1 MTEAEKYLFDVHG
14 YLVIEEALSA
24 AEVAAAN
31 AAVDHHAGE
40 IGIRPNDLAN
50 ESATLRGTAGR
61 GDLGGMLTWEKPH
74 CDVFREMI
82 AHPALTPYLQE
93 LLGPGFRLEGLGII
107 TMDEGAEGFWFHEGG
122 EPHDRSRGFLYRN
135 GRMYC
140 GMTNMAVQ
148 LTDVEPGDGG
158 FACLPGSH
166 KANFPCPDDIRLY
179 HTHQDRI
186 VTPAAKAGDAVLFE
200 NRLFHAVGP
209 NLSTITRKTIF
220 MGYSYRWLRPLDFV
234 TQPPALIAKVQDD
247 PIRWQLLGAWAT
259 HMAFSLPKDE
269 DVPLRA
275 WCDEHGL
282 DAAFPDM
289 VRPAK

>member
-1 MTEAEKYLFDVHG
+1 MTEAEKYLFDVQG
-14 YLVIEEALSA
+14 YLVIEEALSVE
-24 AEVAAAN
+24 EVAAAN
-31 AAVDHHAGE
+31 AAVDHHADE

-50 ESATLRGTAGR
+50 ESETLGGTTGR

-82 AHPALTPYLQE
+82 AHPALTPYLGE

-122 EPHDRSRGFLYRN
+122 EPHDRSRGYLYRN

-148 LTDVEPGDGG
+148 LTDVDPGDGG

-166 KANFPCPDDIRLY
+166 RANFPCPDDIRLY

-186 VTPAAKAGDAVLFE
+186 VTPAAKAGDVILFVE
-200 NRLFHAVGP
+200 CLMHG
-209 NLSTITRKTIF
+209 
-220 MGYSYRWLRPLDFV
+220 
-234 TQPPALIAKVQDD
+234 
-247 PIRWQLLGAWAT
+247 
-259 HMAFSLPKDE
+259 SLPWTARHQRRSVVIRYNSGVMGESVMGTYTPPPFYDE
-269 DVPLRA
+269 LT
-275 WCDEHGL
+275 
-282 DAAFPDM
+282 DAQKAVISQPHYRGEDKGS
-289 VRPAK
+289 RLYRN